1 MSGELLI
8 QSIHHFR
15 NEKGTGTSGGSKR
28 GIRGARVPP
37 SPLLL
42 DQTEAWIYLRVWMT
56 GPLPYLK
63 VWTRH
68 WEPKCVPAFVSGI
81 VTWKGRVNYWPT
93 FSPIPSNGPKSL
105 QKVTCPIFLL
115 DSNVTNGC
123 MASIRSPSNWWAPAS
138 IYLFLEISIF
148 CTQNIEISIV
158 LHVKFWNF
166 KILHARYWNFK
177 ILQVKSLNF
186 KFLHAKSWN
195 FKIPQLSAPFFLL
208 DQTEARRAVKNCFET
223 RPPLISGSRWPGRS
237 LIWRS
242 GPATGNQNVFP
253 HLFLGL

>member
-8 QSIHHFR
+8 QSIYHFR
-15 NEKGTGTSGGSKR
+15 NEKRTGTSGGSKR

-123 MASIRSPSNWWAPAS
+123 MA
-138 IYLFLEISIF
+138 YLSLEISIF
-148 CTQNIEISIV
+148 CTQNIEISIA
-158 LHVKFWNF
+158 LHARYWNF
-166 KILHARYWNFK
+166 KILQVKFWNFK

-208 DQTEARRAVKNCFET
+208 DQTEARRAMKNCFET
-223 RPPLISGSRWPGRS
+223 RPPLISGSRWPGPS

-242 GPATGNQNVFP
+242 GPATGTQNVFP

>member
-1 MSGELLI
+1 MCSRICFWDCNLE
-8 QSIHHFR
+8 R
-15 NEKGTGTSGGSKR
+15 
-28 GIRGARVPP
+28 P
-37 SPLLL
+37 
-42 DQTEAWIYLRVWMT
+42 
-56 GPLPYLK
+56 
-63 VWTRH
+63 
-68 WEPKCVPAFVSGI
+68 
-81 VTWKGRVNYWPT
+81 VNYWPT
-93 FSPIPSNGPKSL
+93 FFPIPSNGPKSL

-177 ILQVKSLNF
+177 ILQVKFWNFKILHVKSLNF
-186 KFLHAKSWN
+186 KFLHAKYWNFKILHAKSWN

-223 RPPLISGSRWPGRS
+223 RPPLISGSRWPGPS